1 MIPQN
6 IAVKRRI
13 DFIIFGSGNYN
24 SLGVL
29 HTLAD
34 AGKDAFVLCVGK
46 SRDRKHGNIIG
57 HSRFAKH
64 LLEVSDAEEGVKW
77 LIENKSMFP
86 ESTIIYPTGDVEE
99 KALDKE
105 FENLKSHYVFPSC
118 SHKGEVSRLME
129 KSSQIEL
136 AASHGLRIIRS
147 QYSNSPVFSFDKVEY
162 PCMAKPLDSTAGTKG
177 DMRICQNEEELKE
190 ALKTGKHTTD
200 FIVQKYINNE
210 ADHLFLG
217 VALPDGEVVIPALVK
232 KPGVSPTGEYSHAII
247 TTEIDKHLPEK
258 EKVISF
264 VKSLEYT
271 GPFSIEFGLENGK
284 NYFFEINLRN
294 DGTSHYP
301 LKAGVNIPLIY
312 YNSIR
317 GLTQKS
323 TWRPTEYEMIDE
335 VADLRRVLN
344 RQLSLSAW
352 IKGFRKAGS
361 YKYYYK
367 KDKRLLLQIVPMFL
381 NRSLSKLIRIFN

>member
-1 MIPQN
+1 MWP
-6 IAVKRRI
+6 

-29 HTLAD
+29 HALAD
-34 AGKDAFVLCVGK
+34 AGKDALVLCIGK

-57 HSRFAKH
+57 HSRFSKY
-64 LLEVSDAEEGVKW
+64 LLEVSDVEEGVRW
-77 LIENKSMFP
+77 LIENKSKFP
-86 ESTIIYPTGDVEE
+86 EGTIIYPTGDIEE
-99 KALDKE
+99 MALDKE
-105 FENLKSHYVFPSC
+105 SENLKSHYVFPSC
-118 SHKGEVSRLME
+118 SESGEVSRLME
-129 KSSQIEL
+129 KSSQIEQ
-136 AASHGLRIIRS
+136 AERHGLRIIRS
-147 QYSNSPVFSFDKVEY
+147 QYSNSPDFSFEKVEY
-162 PCMAKPLDSTAGTKG
+162 PCMAKPLNSTVGTKG
-177 DMRICQNEEELKE
+177 DMRICQNENDLKE
-190 ALKTGKHTTD
+190 ALLNGKHTKN
-200 FIVQKYINNE
+200 FIIQKYINNE
-210 ADHLFLG
+210 ADLLFLG
-217 VALPDGEVVIPALVK
+217 VALPDGDVVIPALVK

-264 VKSLEYT
+264 VKSLGYT

-301 LKAGVNIPLIY
+301 LNAGVNIPMIY
-312 YNSIR
+312 FNSIR

-344 RQLSLSAW
+344 RHLSLSAW
-352 IKGFRKAGS
+352 IKSFRKAGS
-361 YKYYYK
+361 YKFYYR

-381 NRSLSKLIRIFN
+381 NRSFSKFIRTLS